1 MLIIKKHNDH
11 STLNTTPWYH
21 VWRKSIDFVVSW
33 TQRQKVTAKVD
44 ENKIG
49 CRRPRSASLVLK
61 RRYEFEWAQGVWWS
75 QVMHL
80 MHLYIVSL
88 ACRFCILVAN
98 LIFLES
104 QILLSSAR
112 EDLLVRNSTTL
123 EVNNLCHSFSS
134 EFQNILAETRST
146 FNIHQYVFST
156 VLNSSLLDAWFL

>member
-1 MLIIKKHNDH
+1 MFIIKKHSNH
-11 STLNTTPWYH
+11 NKTSWYH
-21 VWRKSIDFVVSW
+21 VWRNSIDFVVSW
-33 TQRQKVTAKVD
+33 TQRHQVTANSWRK
-44 ENKIG
+44 KKRPPSAR
-49 CRRPRSASLVLK
+49 RRPHLFLK
-61 RRYEFEWAQGVWWS
+61 RQFQWAQGIRWS

-80 MHLYIVSL
+80 MHLNIVSL

-112 EDLLVRNSTTL
+112 EDLLVRNSTNQ

-134 EFQNILAETRST
+134 EFQNILAEIRST

-156 VLNSSLLDAWFL
+156 VSNSSLLDAWFL